1 MKLERFLNNEQKLF
15 APDGLDAIP
24 NNVYGTGPQTEQ
36 PPQAAPEPTPEP
48 TPQPEPAPEPAP
60 QPEPTPEPAPQPE
73 PTPEPAPQPEPT
85 PEPAP
90 QPEPAPEPAPQ
101 PEPTPEPAPQPEPAP
116 EPTPQPEPTPEP
128 ENKPAPPKEAETP
141 KPEPTPKPEKE
152 EPKPKPEPIPE
163 KKPKVPRDGN
173 TAPKVD
179 DNLGK
184 PDPAKP
190 AEPVKPTEPAKP
202 ADPAKPAEPTK
213 PADPKKDDKNF
224 TEHKSHNT
232 WHGKDWLNAGGIGF
246 GAGLIGAGTAALFKR
261 KPKEEVKTNSR
272 PETAQNK
279 PVTENKEVI
288 NTGETRNAATPS
300 ENKNNY
306 TNNMNFAF
314 TFDNN
319 KRTLDAG
326 AQKDLEILMK
336 GLKAQGLVPIAVNGT
351 ASKNGNSDYN
361 QKISEDRA
369 ALGVA
374 AAKSA
379 GLSEEDIIAT
389 TSIGA
394 NASKLESSSKDK
406 HKASQND
413 RALEVSMPVMD
424 REGFNKFVGTLR
436 TEGMSEMRINELR
449 TVFEKQNA
457 RVTEGNIPTVSEHLE
472 YAAAQN
478 QGLKA
483 YYDTNKEIIAQA
495 KNLTNTNTDT
505 RNAQSPKADKQNEK
519 QNEFKDVFNKLSVTP
534 TPVKENKA
542 EGSPSLGNATS
553 IKGTLDQYYSTNID
567 KPFNLSETKTNQNQP
582 GSLLRATLENVK
594 NENNKAVSSETTSKV
609 NTDFANLKKSINETA
624 KNNAGKEKKNTTKQ
638 AGKTR

>member
-1 MKLERFLNNEQKLF
+1 
-15 APDGLDAIP
+15 
-24 NNVYGTGPQTEQ
+24 
-36 PPQAAPEPTPEP
+36 
-48 TPQPEPAPEPAP
+48 
-60 QPEPTPEPAPQPE
+60 
-73 PTPEPAPQPEPT
+73 
-85 PEPAP
+85 
-90 QPEPAPEPAPQ
+90 
-101 PEPTPEPAPQPEPAP
+101 
-116 EPTPQPEPTPEP
+116 
-128 ENKPAPPKEAETP
+128 
-141 KPEPTPKPEKE
+141 
-152 EPKPKPEPIPE
+152 
-163 KKPKVPRDGN
+163 
-173 TAPKVD
+173 
-179 DNLGK
+179 
-184 PDPAKP
+184 
-190 AEPVKPTEPAKP
+190 
-202 ADPAKPAEPTK
+202 
-213 PADPKKDDKNF
+213 
-224 TEHKSHNT
+224 
-232 WHGKDWLNAGGIGF
+232 
-246 GAGLIGAGTAALFKR
+246 
-261 KPKEEVKTNSR
+261 
-272 PETAQNK
+272 
-279 PVTENKEVI
+279 
-288 NTGETRNAATPS
+288 
-300 ENKNNY
+300 
-306 TNNMNFAF
+306 MNFAF

-326 AQKDLEILMK
+326 TQKDLEILMR

-478 QGLKA
+478 QSLKA

-505 RNAQSPKADKQNEK
+505 RNAESPKADKQNEK
-519 QNEFKDVFNKLSVTP
+519 QNEFKNVFNKLSATP
-534 TPVKENKA
+534 TPVKENKT

-567 KPFNLSETKTNQNQP
+567 KPFNLSEVKTNQNQP
-582 GSLLRATLENVK
+582 GSLLKATMENVK
-594 NENNKAVSSETTSKV
+594 NEPKVADAKDKGNNKAVSSETTSKV
-609 NTDFANLKKSINETA
+609 NTDFADLKKSINETT
-624 KNNAGKEKKNTTKQ
+624 KNNAGKEKKNTTKE

>member
-1 MKLERFLNNEQKLF
+1 M
-15 APDGLDAIP
+15 
-24 NNVYGTGPQTEQ
+24 
-36 PPQAAPEPTPEP
+36 
-48 TPQPEPAPEPAP
+48 
-60 QPEPTPEPAPQPE
+60 
-73 PTPEPAPQPEPT
+73 
-85 PEPAP
+85 
-90 QPEPAPEPAPQ
+90 
-101 PEPTPEPAPQPEPAP
+101 
-116 EPTPQPEPTPEP
+116 
-128 ENKPAPPKEAETP
+128 
-141 KPEPTPKPEKE
+141 
-152 EPKPKPEPIPE
+152 
-163 KKPKVPRDGN
+163 
-173 TAPKVD
+173 
-179 DNLGK
+179 
-184 PDPAKP
+184 
-190 AEPVKPTEPAKP
+190 
-202 ADPAKPAEPTK
+202 
-213 PADPKKDDKNF
+213 
-224 TEHKSHNT
+224 
-232 WHGKDWLNAGGIGF
+232 
-246 GAGLIGAGTAALFKR
+246 
-261 KPKEEVKTNSR
+261 
-272 PETAQNK
+272 
-279 PVTENKEVI
+279 I
-288 NTGETRNAATPS
+288 NTGETRNAAAPS

-449 TVFEKQNA
+449 TVFEKQNS

-505 RNAQSPKADKQNEK
+505 RNAESPKADKQNEK

-534 TPVKENKA
+534 TPVKENKV

-567 KPFNLSETKTNQNQP
+567 KPFNLSEAKTNQNQP

-594 NENNKAVSSETTSKV
+594 NEQKVADVKDKGNNKAVSSETTSKV

-624 KNNAGKEKKNTTKQ
+624 KNNAGKEKKKATKE

>member
-1 MKLERFLNNEQKLF
+1 MKLEKFLNNEQKLF

-36 PPQAAPEPTPEP
+36 PPQAEPAPEP
-48 TPQPEPAPEPAP
+48 TPQPKPAPEP
-60 QPEPTPEPAPQPE
+60 T
-73 PTPEPAPQPEPT
+73 
-85 PEPAP
+85 
-90 QPEPAPEPAPQ
+90 
-101 PEPTPEPAPQPEPAP
+101 PQPEPAP
-116 EPTPQPEPTPEP
+116 EPTPQPEPAPEPTPQPEPAPEPTPQPAPQP
-128 ENKPAPPKEAETP
+128 ENKPAPPKEAEAP

-173 TAPKVD
+173 TGPKTD

-190 AEPVKPTEPAKP
+190 AEPAKPT
-202 ADPAKPAEPTK
+202 DPAKPAEPAK

-288 NTGETRNAATPS
+288 NTGETRNAAAPS

-351 ASKNGNSDYN
+351 ASKNGKSDYN

-495 KNLTNTNTDT
+495 KKLTNTNTDT
-505 RNAQSPKADKQNEK
+505 RNAESPKADKQNEK
-519 QNEFKDVFNKLSVTP
+519 QNEFKDIFNKLSVTP

-553 IKGTLDQYYSTNID
+553 IKGTLDQYYNTNVD
-567 KPFNLSETKTNQNQP
+567 KPFNLSEAKTNQNQP

-594 NENNKAVSSETTSKV
+594 NEQKVADVKDKGNNKAVSSETTSKV

-624 KNNAGKEKKNTTKQ
+624 KNNAGKEKKKATKE

>member
-1 MKLERFLNNEQKLF
+1 MKLEKFLNNEQKLF

-36 PPQAAPEPTPEP
+36 PPQAAPEPTP
-48 TPQPEPAPEPAP
+48 
-60 QPEPTPEPAPQPE
+60 QPEPTPEP
-73 PTPEPAPQPEPT
+73 T
-85 PEPAP
+85 
-90 QPEPAPEPAPQ
+90 
-101 PEPTPEPAPQPEPAP
+101 PQPEPAP
-116 EPTPQPEPTPEP
+116 EPTPQPEPAPEPTPQPEPAPEPTPQPEPAPKPTPQPEPAPEPTPQPAPQP
-128 ENKPAPPKEAETP
+128 ENKPAPPKEAEAP

-173 TAPKVD
+173 TGPKTD

-190 AEPVKPTEPAKP
+190 AEPAKPT
-202 ADPAKPAEPTK
+202 DPAKPAEPAK

-288 NTGETRNAATPS
+288 NTGETRNAAAPS

-351 ASKNGNSDYN
+351 ASKNGKSDYN

-495 KNLTNTNTDT
+495 KKLTNTNTDT
-505 RNAQSPKADKQNEK
+505 RNAESPKADKQNEK
-519 QNEFKDVFNKLSVTP
+519 QNEFKDIFNKLSVTP

-553 IKGTLDQYYSTNID
+553 IKGTLDQYYNTNVD
-567 KPFNLSETKTNQNQP
+567 KPFNLSEAKTNQNQP

-594 NENNKAVSSETTSKV
+594 NEQKVADVKDKGNNKAVSSETTSKV

-624 KNNAGKEKKNTTKQ
+624 KNNAGKEKKKATKE

>member
-48 TPQPEPAPEPAP
+48 AP

-90 QPEPAPEPAPQ
+90 QPAPQ
-101 PEPTPEPAPQPEPAP
+101 
-116 EPTPQPEPTPEP
+116 P
-128 ENKPAPPKEAETP
+128 ENKPAPPKEAEAP

-152 EPKPKPEPIPE
+152 EPKPEPIPE
-163 KKPKVPRDGN
+163 KKPQVPRDGN

-184 PDPAKP
+184 P
-190 AEPVKPTEPAKP
+190 EPAKP
-202 ADPAKPAEPTK
+202 AN
-213 PADPKKDDKNF
+213 PKKDDKNF

-288 NTGETRNAATPS
+288 NTGETRNAAAPS

-449 TVFEKQNA
+449 TVFEKQNS

-505 RNAQSPKADKQNEK
+505 RNAESPKADKQNEK

-534 TPVKENKA
+534 TPVKENKV

-567 KPFNLSETKTNQNQP
+567 KPFNLSEAKTNQNQP

-594 NENNKAVSSETTSKV
+594 NEQKVADTKDKGNNKAVSSETTSKV

>member
-1 MKLERFLNNEQKLF
+1 MKLEKFLNNEQKLF

-36 PPQAAPEPTPEP
+36 PPQAAPEPTP
-48 TPQPEPAPEPAP
+48 
-60 QPEPTPEPAPQPE
+60 QPEPTPEP
-73 PTPEPAPQPEPT
+73 T
-85 PEPAP
+85 
-90 QPEPAPEPAPQ
+90 
-101 PEPTPEPAPQPEPAP
+101 PQPEPAP
-116 EPTPQPEPTPEP
+116 EPTPQPEPAPEPTPQPEPAPEPTPQPEPAPEPTPQPAPQP
-128 ENKPAPPKEAETP
+128 ENKPAPPKEAEAP

-173 TAPKVD
+173 TGPKTD

-190 AEPVKPTEPAKP
+190 AEPAKPT
-202 ADPAKPAEPTK
+202 DPAKPAEPAK

-288 NTGETRNAATPS
+288 NTGETRNAAAPS

-351 ASKNGNSDYN
+351 ASKNGKSDYN

-495 KNLTNTNTDT
+495 KKLTNTNTDT
-505 RNAQSPKADKQNEK
+505 RNAESPKADKQNEK
-519 QNEFKDVFNKLSVTP
+519 QNEFKDIFNKLSVTP

-553 IKGTLDQYYSTNID
+553 IKGTLDQYYNTNVD
-567 KPFNLSETKTNQNQP
+567 KPFNLSEAKTNQNQP

-594 NENNKAVSSETTSKV
+594 NEQKVADVKDKENNKAVSSETTSKV

-624 KNNAGKEKKNTTKQ
+624 KNNAGKEKKKATKE

>member
-1 MKLERFLNNEQKLF
+1 MKLERFLNTEQKLF

-48 TPQPEPAPEPAP
+48 
-60 QPEPTPEPAPQPE
+60 
-73 PTPEPAPQPEPT
+73 
-85 PEPAP
+85 
-90 QPEPAPEPAPQ
+90 
-101 PEPTPEPAPQPEPAP
+101 APQPEPAP
-116 EPTPQPEPTPEP
+116 EPTPKPEPAPEPTPKPEPAPEPTPKPEPAPEPTPQPAPQP
-128 ENKPAPPKEAETP
+128 ENKPAPPKEAEAP

-163 KKPKVPRDGN
+163 KKPQVPRDGN

-190 AEPVKPTEPAKP
+190 AEPAKPTEPAKP
-202 ADPAKPAEPTK
+202 AN
-213 PADPKKDDKNF
+213 PKKDDKNF

-288 NTGETRNAATPS
+288 NTGETRNAAAPS

-449 TVFEKQNA
+449 TVFEKQNS

-495 KNLTNTNTDT
+495 KKLTNTNTDT
-505 RNAQSPKADKQNEK
+505 RNAESPKADKQNEK
-519 QNEFKDVFNKLSVTP
+519 QNEFKDIFNKLSVTP

-553 IKGTLDQYYSTNID
+553 IKGTLDQYYNTNVD
-567 KPFNLSETKTNQNQP
+567 KPFNLSEAKTNQNQP

-594 NENNKAVSSETTSKV
+594 NEQKVADVKDKGNNKAVSSETTSKV

-624 KNNAGKEKKNTTKQ
+624 KNNAGKEKKKATKE

>member
-1 MKLERFLNNEQKLF
+1 MKLEKFLNNEQKLF

-36 PPQAAPEPTPEP
+36 PPQAAPEPTP
-48 TPQPEPAPEPAP
+48 QPEPAPEP
-60 QPEPTPEPAPQPE
+60 T
-73 PTPEPAPQPEPT
+73 
-85 PEPAP
+85 
-90 QPEPAPEPAPQ
+90 
-101 PEPTPEPAPQPEPAP
+101 PQPEPAP
-116 EPTPQPEPTPEP
+116 EPTPQPEPAPEPTPQPAPQP
-128 ENKPAPPKEAETP
+128 ENKPAPPKEAEAP

-173 TAPKVD
+173 TGPKTD

-190 AEPVKPTEPAKP
+190 AEPAKPT
-202 ADPAKPAEPTK
+202 DPAKPAEPAK

-288 NTGETRNAATPS
+288 NTGETRNAAAPS

-351 ASKNGNSDYN
+351 ASKNGKSDYN

-495 KNLTNTNTDT
+495 KKLTNTNTDT
-505 RNAQSPKADKQNEK
+505 RNAESPKADKQNEK
-519 QNEFKDVFNKLSVTP
+519 QNEFKDIFNKLSVTP

-553 IKGTLDQYYSTNID
+553 IKGTLDQYYNTNVD
-567 KPFNLSETKTNQNQP
+567 KPFNLSEAKTNQNQP

-594 NENNKAVSSETTSKV
+594 NEQKVADVKDKGNNKAVSSETTSKV

-624 KNNAGKEKKNTTKQ
+624 KNNAGKEKKKATKE

>member
-48 TPQPEPAPEPAP
+48 
-60 QPEPTPEPAPQPE
+60 
-73 PTPEPAPQPEPT
+73 
-85 PEPAP
+85 AP

-101 PEPTPEPAPQPEPAP
+101 PEPTPEPAPQPAP
-116 EPTPQPEPTPEP
+116 QP
-128 ENKPAPPKEAETP
+128 ENKPAPPKEAEAP

-152 EPKPKPEPIPE
+152 EPKPEPIPE
-163 KKPKVPRDGN
+163 KKPQVPRDGN
-173 TAPKVD
+173 TAPKAD

-190 AEPVKPTEPAKP
+190 AEPAKPTEPAKP
-202 ADPAKPAEPTK
+202 AN
-213 PADPKKDDKNF
+213 PKKDDKNF

-288 NTGETRNAATPS
+288 NTGETRNAAAPS

-449 TVFEKQNA
+449 TVFEKQNS

-505 RNAQSPKADKQNEK
+505 RNAESPKADKQNEK

-553 IKGTLDQYYSTNID
+553 IKGTLDQYYSTNVD
-567 KPFNLSETKTNQNQP
+567 KPFNLSEAKTNQNQP

-594 NENNKAVSSETTSKV
+594 NEQKVADVKDKGNNKAVSSETTSKV

-624 KNNAGKEKKNTTKQ
+624 KNNAGKEKKKATKE

>member
-1 MKLERFLNNEQKLF
+1 MKLEKFLNNEQKLF

-36 PPQAAPEPTPEP
+36 PPQAAPEPTP
-48 TPQPEPAPEPAP
+48 QPEPAPEP
-60 QPEPTPEPAPQPE
+60 T
-73 PTPEPAPQPEPT
+73 
-85 PEPAP
+85 
-90 QPEPAPEPAPQ
+90 
-101 PEPTPEPAPQPEPAP
+101 PQPEPAP
-116 EPTPQPEPTPEP
+116 EPTPQPEPAPEPTPQPEPAPEPTPQPEPAPEPTPQPAPQP
-128 ENKPAPPKEAETP
+128 ENKPAPPKEAEAP

-173 TAPKVD
+173 TGPKTD

-190 AEPVKPTEPAKP
+190 AEPAKPT
-202 ADPAKPAEPTK
+202 DPAKPAEPAK

-288 NTGETRNAATPS
+288 NTGETRNAAAPS

-351 ASKNGNSDYN
+351 ASKNGKSDYN

-495 KNLTNTNTDT
+495 KKLTNTNTDT
-505 RNAQSPKADKQNEK
+505 RNAESPKADKQNEK
-519 QNEFKDVFNKLSVTP
+519 QNEFKDIFNKLSVTP

-553 IKGTLDQYYSTNID
+553 IKGTLDQYYNTNVD
-567 KPFNLSETKTNQNQP
+567 KPFNLSEAKTNQNQP

-594 NENNKAVSSETTSKV
+594 NEQKVADVKDKGNNKAVSSETTSKV

-624 KNNAGKEKKNTTKQ
+624 KNNAGKEKKKATKE

>member
-1 MKLERFLNNEQKLF
+1 MKLERFLNTEQKLF

-36 PPQAAPEPTPEP
+36 PPQAAPEPAPEP
-48 TPQPEPAPEPAP
+48 TPQPEPAPEPTP
-60 QPEPTPEPAPQPE
+60 QPAPQ
-73 PTPEPAPQPEPT
+73 
-85 PEPAP
+85 
-90 QPEPAPEPAPQ
+90 
-101 PEPTPEPAPQPEPAP
+101 
-116 EPTPQPEPTPEP
+116 P
-128 ENKPAPPKEAETP
+128 ENKPAPPKEAEAP

-173 TAPKVD
+173 TGPKTD

-190 AEPVKPTEPAKP
+190 AEPAKPT
-202 ADPAKPAEPTK
+202 DPAKPAEPAK

-288 NTGETRNAATPS
+288 NTGETRNAAAPS

-351 ASKNGNSDYN
+351 ASKNGKSDYN

-495 KNLTNTNTDT
+495 KKLTNTNTDT
-505 RNAQSPKADKQNEK
+505 RNAESPKADKQNEK
-519 QNEFKDVFNKLSVTP
+519 QNEFKDIFNKLSVTP

-553 IKGTLDQYYSTNID
+553 IKGTLDQYYNTNVD
-567 KPFNLSETKTNQNQP
+567 KPFNLSEAKTNQNQP

-594 NENNKAVSSETTSKV
+594 NEQKVANIKDKGNNKAVSSETTSKV

-624 KNNAGKEKKNTTKQ
+624 KNNAGKEKKKATKE

>member
-1 MKLERFLNNEQKLF
+1 MKLEKFLNNEQKLF

-36 PPQAAPEPTPEP
+36 PPQAAPEPTP
-48 TPQPEPAPEPAP
+48 
-60 QPEPTPEPAPQPE
+60 
-73 PTPEPAPQPEPT
+73 
-85 PEPAP
+85 
-90 QPEPAPEPAPQ
+90 
-101 PEPTPEPAPQPEPAP
+101 QPEPAP
-116 EPTPQPEPTPEP
+116 EPTPQPEPAPEPTPQPAPQP
-128 ENKPAPPKEAETP
+128 ENKPAPPKEAEAP

-173 TAPKVD
+173 TGPKTD

-190 AEPVKPTEPAKP
+190 AEPAKPT
-202 ADPAKPAEPTK
+202 DPAKPAEPAK

-288 NTGETRNAATPS
+288 NTGETRNAAAPS

-351 ASKNGNSDYN
+351 ASKNGKSDYN

-495 KNLTNTNTDT
+495 KKLTNTNTDT
-505 RNAQSPKADKQNEK
+505 RNAESPKADKQNEK
-519 QNEFKDVFNKLSVTP
+519 QNEFKDIFNKLSVTP

-553 IKGTLDQYYSTNID
+553 IKGTLDQYYNTNVD
-567 KPFNLSETKTNQNQP
+567 KPFNLSEAKTNQNQP

-594 NENNKAVSSETTSKV
+594 NEQKVADVKDKGNNKAVSSETTSKV

-624 KNNAGKEKKNTTKQ
+624 KNNAGKEKKKATKE

>member
-1 MKLERFLNNEQKLF
+1 M
-15 APDGLDAIP
+15 
-24 NNVYGTGPQTEQ
+24 
-36 PPQAAPEPTPEP
+36 
-48 TPQPEPAPEPAP
+48 
-60 QPEPTPEPAPQPE
+60 
-73 PTPEPAPQPEPT
+73 
-85 PEPAP
+85 
-90 QPEPAPEPAPQ
+90 
-101 PEPTPEPAPQPEPAP
+101 
-116 EPTPQPEPTPEP
+116 
-128 ENKPAPPKEAETP
+128 
-141 KPEPTPKPEKE
+141 
-152 EPKPKPEPIPE
+152 
-163 KKPKVPRDGN
+163 
-173 TAPKVD
+173 
-179 DNLGK
+179 
-184 PDPAKP
+184 
-190 AEPVKPTEPAKP
+190 
-202 ADPAKPAEPTK
+202 
-213 PADPKKDDKNF
+213 
-224 TEHKSHNT
+224 
-232 WHGKDWLNAGGIGF
+232 
-246 GAGLIGAGTAALFKR
+246 
-261 KPKEEVKTNSR
+261 
-272 PETAQNK
+272 
-279 PVTENKEVI
+279 I
-288 NTGETRNAATPS
+288 NTGETRNAAAPS

-351 ASKNGNSDYN
+351 ASKNGKSDYN

-495 KNLTNTNTDT
+495 KKLTNTNTDT
-505 RNAQSPKADKQNEK
+505 RNAENPKADKQNEK
-519 QNEFKDVFNKLSVTP
+519 QNEFKDIFNKLSVTP

-567 KPFNLSETKTNQNQP
+567 KPFNLSEAKTNQNQP

-594 NENNKAVSSETTSKV
+594 NEQKVADVKDKGNNKAVSSETTSKV

>member
-1 MKLERFLNNEQKLF
+1 MKLEKFLNNEQKLF

-36 PPQAAPEPTPEP
+36 PPQAAPEPTP
-48 TPQPEPAPEPAP
+48 
-60 QPEPTPEPAPQPE
+60 QPEPTPEP
-73 PTPEPAPQPEPT
+73 T
-85 PEPAP
+85 
-90 QPEPAPEPAPQ
+90 
-101 PEPTPEPAPQPEPAP
+101 PQPEPAP
-116 EPTPQPEPTPEP
+116 EPTPQPEPAPEPTPQPAPQP
-128 ENKPAPPKEAETP
+128 ENKPAPPKEAEAP

-173 TAPKVD
+173 TGPKTD

-190 AEPVKPTEPAKP
+190 AEPAKPT
-202 ADPAKPAEPTK
+202 DPAKPAEPAK

-288 NTGETRNAATPS
+288 NTGETRNAAAPS

-351 ASKNGNSDYN
+351 ASKNGKSDYN

-457 RVTEGNIPTVSEHLE
+457 RVTEGNIPTVSKHLE

-495 KNLTNTNTDT
+495 KKLTNTNTDT
-505 RNAQSPKADKQNEK
+505 RNAESPKADKQNEK
-519 QNEFKDVFNKLSVTP
+519 QNEFKDIFNKLSVTP

-553 IKGTLDQYYSTNID
+553 IKGTLDQYYNTNVD
-567 KPFNLSETKTNQNQP
+567 KPFNLSEAKTNQNQP

-594 NENNKAVSSETTSKV
+594 NEQKVADVKDKGNNKAVSSETTSKV

>member
-1 MKLERFLNNEQKLF
+1 MKLERFLNTEQKLF

-36 PPQAAPEPTPEP
+36 PPQAAPEPAPEP
-48 TPQPEPAPEPAP
+48 T
-60 QPEPTPEPAPQPE
+60 
-73 PTPEPAPQPEPT
+73 
-85 PEPAP
+85 
-90 QPEPAPEPAPQ
+90 
-101 PEPTPEPAPQPEPAP
+101 PQPEPAP
-116 EPTPQPEPTPEP
+116 EPTPQPEPAPEPTPQPEPAPEPTPQPAPQP
-128 ENKPAPPKEAETP
+128 ENKPAPPKEAEAP

-173 TAPKVD
+173 TGPKTD

-184 PDPAKP
+184 PDPAP
-190 AEPVKPTEPAKP
+190 AEPAKP
-202 ADPAKPAEPTK
+202 TDPAKPAEPAKPTDPAKPAEPAK

-288 NTGETRNAATPS
+288 NAGETRNAAAPS

-351 ASKNGNSDYN
+351 ASKNGKSDYN

-495 KNLTNTNTDT
+495 KKLTNTNTDT
-505 RNAQSPKADKQNEK
+505 RNAESPKADKQNEK
-519 QNEFKDVFNKLSVTP
+519 QNEFKDIFNKLSVTP

-553 IKGTLDQYYSTNID
+553 IKGTLDQYYNTNVD
-567 KPFNLSETKTNQNQP
+567 KPFNLSEAKTNQNQP

-594 NENNKAVSSETTSKV
+594 NEQKVADVKDKGNNKAVSSETTSKV

-624 KNNAGKEKKNTTKQ
+624 KNNAGKEKKKATKE

>member
-1 MKLERFLNNEQKLF
+1 MKLEKFLNNEQKLF

-36 PPQAAPEPTPEP
+36 PPQAAPEPTPQPEPTPEPTPQPEPTPEP
-48 TPQPEPAPEPAP
+48 TPQPEPAPEPTP
-60 QPEPTPEPAPQPE
+60 KPEPAPE
-73 PTPEPAPQPEPT
+73 PT
-85 PEPAP
+85 P
-90 QPEPAPEPAPQ
+90 QPEPAPEPTPKPEPA
-101 PEPTPEPAPQPEPAP
+101 PEPTPQPEPAP
-116 EPTPQPEPTPEP
+116 EPTPQPEPAPEPTPQPEPAPEPTPQPAPQP
-128 ENKPAPPKEAETP
+128 ENKPAPPKEAEAP

-173 TAPKVD
+173 TGPKTD

-184 PDPAKP
+184 PDPA
-190 AEPVKPTEPAKP
+190 
-202 ADPAKPAEPTK
+202 K

-288 NTGETRNAATPS
+288 NTGETRNAAAPS

-351 ASKNGNSDYN
+351 ASKNGKSDYN

-495 KNLTNTNTDT
+495 KKLTNTNTDT
-505 RNAQSPKADKQNEK
+505 RNAESPKADKQNEK
-519 QNEFKDVFNKLSVTP
+519 QNEFKDIFNKLSVTP

-553 IKGTLDQYYSTNID
+553 IKGTLDQYYNTNVD
-567 KPFNLSETKTNQNQP
+567 KPFNLSEAKTNQNQP

-594 NENNKAVSSETTSKV
+594 NEQKVADVKDKGNNKAVSSETTSKV

-624 KNNAGKEKKNTTKQ
+624 KNNAGKEKKKATKE

>member
-1 MKLERFLNNEQKLF
+1 MKLERFLNTEQKLF

-48 TPQPEPAPEPAP
+48 
-60 QPEPTPEPAPQPE
+60 
-73 PTPEPAPQPEPT
+73 
-85 PEPAP
+85 
-90 QPEPAPEPAPQ
+90 
-101 PEPTPEPAPQPEPAP
+101 APQPEPAP
-116 EPTPQPEPTPEP
+116 EPTPQPEPAPEPTPQPEPAPEPTPQPEPAPEPTPQPEPAPEPTPQPAPQP
-128 ENKPAPPKEAETP
+128 ENKPAPPKEAEAP

-173 TAPKVD
+173 TGPKTD

-190 AEPVKPTEPAKP
+190 AEPAKPT
-202 ADPAKPAEPTK
+202 DPAKPAEPAK
-213 PADPKKDDKNF
+213 PTDPKKDDKNF

-288 NTGETRNAATPS
+288 NTGETRNAAAPS

-351 ASKNGNSDYN
+351 ASKNGKSDYN

-495 KNLTNTNTDT
+495 KKLTNTNTDT
-505 RNAQSPKADKQNEK
+505 RNAESPKADKQNEK
-519 QNEFKDVFNKLSVTP
+519 QNEFKDIFNKLSVTP

-553 IKGTLDQYYSTNID
+553 IKGTLDQYYNTNVD
-567 KPFNLSETKTNQNQP
+567 KPFNLSEAKTNQNQP

-594 NENNKAVSSETTSKV
+594 NEQKVADVKDKGNNKAVSSETTSKV

-624 KNNAGKEKKNTTKQ
+624 KNNAGKEKKKATKE

>member
-1 MKLERFLNNEQKLF
+1 MKLERFLNTEQKLF

-48 TPQPEPAPEPAP
+48 
-60 QPEPTPEPAPQPE
+60 
-73 PTPEPAPQPEPT
+73 
-85 PEPAP
+85 
-90 QPEPAPEPAPQ
+90 
-101 PEPTPEPAPQPEPAP
+101 APQPEPAP
-116 EPTPQPEPTPEP
+116 EPTPQPEPAPEPTPQPEPAPEPTPQPAPQP
-128 ENKPAPPKEAETP
+128 ENKPAPPKEAEAP

-173 TAPKVD
+173 TGPKTD

-184 PDPAKP
+184 PDPAP
-190 AEPVKPTEPAKP
+190 AEPAKP
-202 ADPAKPAEPTK
+202 TDPAKPAEPAKPTDPAKPAEPAK

-288 NTGETRNAATPS
+288 NAGETRNAAAPS

-351 ASKNGNSDYN
+351 ASKNGKSDYN

-495 KNLTNTNTDT
+495 KKLTNTNTDT
-505 RNAQSPKADKQNEK
+505 RNAESPKADKQNEK
-519 QNEFKDVFNKLSVTP
+519 QNEFKDIFNKLSVTP

-553 IKGTLDQYYSTNID
+553 IKGTLDQYYNTNVD
-567 KPFNLSETKTNQNQP
+567 KPFNLSEAKTNQNQP

-594 NENNKAVSSETTSKV
+594 NEQKVADVKDKGNNKAVSSETTSKV

-624 KNNAGKEKKNTTKQ
+624 KNNAGKEKKKATKE